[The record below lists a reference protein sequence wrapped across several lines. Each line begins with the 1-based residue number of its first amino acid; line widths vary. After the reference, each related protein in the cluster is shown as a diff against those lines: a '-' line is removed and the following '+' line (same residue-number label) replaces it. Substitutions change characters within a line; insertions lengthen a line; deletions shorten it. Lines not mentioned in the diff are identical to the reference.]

1 MLLKPAQQQ
10 QITSPYP
17 QPPLKLS
24 SMMKAFTKWVQV
36 DPGDRILDMS
46 CGNGGVLQYFSQRM
60 DCQISAMAS
69 SVEQFRQVRGNLG
82 NVNVMYAQP
91 EDIPWKNDSFDV
103 VMCNTTLV
111 EMLHPEKILKEVYRV
126 LRPGGQF
133 VLAAPSYPKFLTLI
147 NLGAK
152 NKEETGFAFFL
163 SKQEML
169 ITLEAIG
176 FKNISWQKEKG
187 WIGLAV
193 GWKEPFSE
201 RME

>member
-1 MLLKPAQQQ
+1 MLTKTMQQH
-10 QITSPYP
+10 TLTNL
-17 QPPLKLS
+17 QPKSPLKLS
-24 SMMKAFTKWVQV
+24 PIMKAFTKWVQV

-60 DCQISAMAS
+60 DCEISAMAS

-91 EDIPWKNDSFDV
+91 EDIPWKNNSFDV

-133 VLAAPSYPKFLTLI
+133 VLAAPSYPTFLGPLVRSFENKAQSNFSPFLT
-147 NLGAK
+147 
-152 NKEETGFAFFL
+152 
-163 SKQEML
+163 KQEML
-169 ITLEAIG
+169 ITLEAIK
-176 FKNISWQKEKG
+176 FKNISWQKERG
-187 WIGLAV
+187 WIGLAI
-193 GWKEPFSE
+193 GWKEPLSE
-201 RME
+201 RVE